1 MKKKQKSSILLGFFW
16 FLSIC
21 KLIIDD
27 FYRKMLK
34 NLKINFK
41 KNSEVF
47 SLIILILFA
56 SILTTYLNL
65 KKNYDEEKYNN
76 FIDNVYLKKTLNH
89 LVNNL
94 EPKIKKIKHKINS
107 GETFDKILESY
118 SIEKKEIQKIKKSL
132 QKKIN
137 LNKLN
142 TRQIIQFNLDKT
154 NNKIIEFTYQISST
168 QKIFLKR
175 DIQED
180 KFDEKILTIKL
191 DKKIVYEE
199 NIISESLYKAAVNKK
214 IPANT
219 IIEFA
224 RIYGFQVDFQRDI
237 RKEDKFQIM
246 YEIFQNEKKEI
257 IETGEILFANLKL
270 SGQDNSLYYFDEL
283 GSEGHYDRNG
293 KSIQKALMKT
303 PINGARLSSPFGMR
317 KHPIDGFNKMHR
329 GTDFA
334 APMGTPIMAS
344 GDGVIKK
351 AGWCGGGGNCV
362 KIKHNSTYQT
372 VYAHMSKFARG
383 IKPGVRVK
391 QGQTIGY
398 VGSTGKST
406 GPHLHYEVIV
416 NGKKVNSQK
425 LKLPSGKILKGKE
438 RKLFETK
445 KIKLDILKSEKILGI
460 D

>member
-1 MKKKQKSSILLGFFW
+1 
-16 FLSIC
+16 
-21 KLIIDD
+21 
-27 FYRKMLK
+27 MLK
-34 NLKINFK
+34 ILKNKIRKNIQIFGLIFLIAITVVLTSYFNFK
-41 KNSEVF
+41 KNNN
-47 SLIILILFA
+47 IQG
-56 SILTTYLNL
+56 
-65 KKNYDEEKYNN
+65 YNN
-76 FIDNVYLKKTLNH
+76 FIDNVYFKKTLSH
-89 LVNNL
+89 LVDNL
-94 EPKIKKIKHKINS
+94 EAKYKKIKHKIKS

-118 SIEKKEIQKIKKSL
+118 SIEKSEILKIKNSL
-132 QKKIN
+132 KDKVN

-142 TRQIIQFNLDKT
+142 TKQIIQFNLDKT
-154 NNKIIEFTYQISST
+154 NNKISEFVYQTSNT

-175 DIQED
+175 NIESD
-180 KFDEKILTIKL
+180 KFDEKILSIKL
-191 DKKIVYEE
+191 DKKIVYNE
-199 NIISESLYKAAVNKK
+199 NIILQSLYKAATDEN

-237 RKEDKFQIM
+237 RKQDKFQIM
-246 YEIFQNEKKEI
+246 YEIFLNEKNEI
-257 IETGEILFANLKL
+257 VETGEILFANLKL
-270 SGQDNSLYYFDEL
+270 SGQDNSLYYFDKD
-283 GSEGHYDRNG
+283 GSEGHYDKNG
-293 KSIQKALMKT
+293 KSVKKALMKT

-344 GDGVIKK
+344 GDGVVKK

-372 VYAHMSKFARG
+372 IYAHMSKFARG
-383 IKPGVRVK
+383 IKTGVRVK

-416 NGKKVNSQK
+416 NGKKINSQK

-438 RKLFETK
+438 RKNFETN
-445 KIKLDILKSEKILGI
+445 KIKLDVLKSEKIIGI
-460 D
+460 N

>member
-1 MKKKQKSSILLGFFW
+1 
-16 FLSIC
+16 
-21 KLIIDD
+21 
-27 FYRKMLK
+27 MLK
-34 NLKINFK
+34 ILKNKIRKNIQIFGLIFLIALTIVSTSYFNFK
-41 KNSEVF
+41 KNNN
-47 SLIILILFA
+47 IQA
-56 SILTTYLNL
+56 H
-65 KKNYDEEKYNN
+65 NN
-76 FIDNVYLKKTLNH
+76 FIDNVYFKKTLSH
-89 LVNNL
+89 LVDNL
-94 EPKIKKIKHKINS
+94 EPKYKKIKHKIKS

-118 SIEKKEIQKIKKSL
+118 SIEKSEILKIKNSL
-132 QKKIN
+132 KDKVN

-142 TRQIIQFNLDKT
+142 TKQIIQFNLDKT
-154 NNKIIEFTYQISST
+154 SNKISEFMYQTSNT

-175 DIQED
+175 NIESD
-180 KFDEKILTIKL
+180 KFKEEILSIKL
-191 DKKIVYEE
+191 DKKIIYNE
-199 NIISESLYKAAVNKK
+199 NIILQSLYKAATDKN

-237 RKEDKFQIM
+237 RKQDKFQIM
-246 YEIFQNEKKEI
+246 YEIFLNEKNEI
-257 IETGEILFANLKL
+257 VETGEILFANLKL
-270 SGQDNSLYYFDEL
+270 SGQDNSLYYFDKD
-283 GSEGHYDRNG
+283 GSEGHYDKNG
-293 KSIQKALMKT
+293 KSVKKALMKT

-344 GDGVIKK
+344 GDGVVKK

-372 VYAHMSKFARG
+372 IYAHMSKFARG
-383 IKPGVRVK
+383 IKTGVRVK

-406 GPHLHYEVIV
+406 GPHLHYEVLV

-438 RKLFETK
+438 RKNFETK
-445 KIKLDILKSEKILGI
+445 KIKLDVLKSEKIIGI
-460 D
+460 N